1 MCEGIQMT
9 LCLHVSACI
18 CASVN
23 DNYKQQ
29 YMIRESGKQLMF
41 R

>member
-9 LCLHVSACI
+9 ICLHVSVCI

-23 DNYKQQ
+23 DNKQQ